1 MVPAGSQTGCR
12 KMTCFS
18 LQEVKEKAILLNP
31 QSCLRRCWFGRQL
44 IDLSWARPH
53 QTQFSL
59 QLEGSSL
66 RVLSSKAWVGR
77 GLVGGAGSQQA
88 GPGAEIRAASDPS
101 PSLGALRSLW
111 VVPGRAVT
119 QPVDS
124 PSEELTASRLSL
136 PTSLLSD
143 SPGRCHCWWG
153 SRGARLRAG

>member
-1 MVPAGSQTGCR
+1 MFFFTRSKGKGYFAESTELPPSLLVWPAAHRPVLGS
-12 KMTCFS
+12 
-18 LQEVKEKAILLNP
+18 APPNP
-31 QSCLRRCWFGRQL
+31 
-44 IDLSWARPH
+44 
-53 QTQFSL
+53 
-59 QLEGSSL
+59 
-66 RVLSSKAWVGR
+66 VLTAVGGFLTSGAQQQGLGGAR